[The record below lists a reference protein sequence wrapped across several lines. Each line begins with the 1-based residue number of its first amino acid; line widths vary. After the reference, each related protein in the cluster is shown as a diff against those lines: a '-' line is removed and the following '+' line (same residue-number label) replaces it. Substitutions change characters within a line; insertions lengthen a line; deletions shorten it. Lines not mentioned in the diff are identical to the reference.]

1 MGRQVR
7 WAITYSGKIYGTAY
21 VTCSEDE
28 HRPEK
33 LAMDDIDWDLS
44 SVEIVDTVDAEII
57 DGWDEA

>member
-1 MGRQVR
+1 V
-7 WAITYSGKIYGTAY
+7 ITYSGKIHGTAY

-44 SVEIVDTVDAEII
+44 SAEIIDTVDAEII